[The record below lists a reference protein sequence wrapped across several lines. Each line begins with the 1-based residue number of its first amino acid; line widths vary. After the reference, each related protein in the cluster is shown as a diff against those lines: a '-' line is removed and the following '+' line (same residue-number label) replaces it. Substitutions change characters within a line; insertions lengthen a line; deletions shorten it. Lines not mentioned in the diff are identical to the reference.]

1 MKTKIEELIEDIS
14 ELVKESVEASTI
26 ELVMLAL
33 TGWAICPLLAICGL
47 FAKLYIYIKNRY

>member
-1 MKTKIEELIEDIS
+1 MKKQIENLKEEMS
-14 ELVKESVEASTI
+14 ELVKISVEANTI
-26 ELVMLAL
+26 ELVILAL